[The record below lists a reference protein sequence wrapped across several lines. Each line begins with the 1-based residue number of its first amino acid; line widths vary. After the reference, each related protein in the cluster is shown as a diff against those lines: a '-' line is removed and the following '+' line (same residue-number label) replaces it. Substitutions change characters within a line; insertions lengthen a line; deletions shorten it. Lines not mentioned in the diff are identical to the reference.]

1 MNSAASAKS
10 SCAACVLRHKGLC
23 DAVADQ
29 DDLGCS
35 ALEAAHARTRVF
47 DSGDVIYAQGDP
59 PAYVFNLVSGW
70 VALHR
75 DMADGRRQILR
86 FLLPGALFGIAAGE
100 LPLRHG
106 ATSVT
111 NASVCPIPS
120 RNFAELRAQAPSL
133 NERYIRLLQ
142 QENDH
147 AAEYLTTMGQGNAK
161 ERIGRVLGELCAL
174 SAGERAIAAG
184 SVFRIPLTQ
193 HHIAEATGLTS
204 IHVNRVLRQL
214 REDLILEFQYGAVT
228 VINPA
233 RLGALSGVAADWGP
247 PGRMVASPGALR
259 ISARGRPAQTPY
271 ALGLVAFRPASRPA
285 KANAG

>member
-1 MNSAASAKS
+1 MNPAAGAKS

-29 DDLGCS
+29 DELGCA
-35 ALEAAHARTRVF
+35 ALEAAHARVRVF
-47 DSGDVIYAQGDP
+47 DAGDVIYAQGDA
-59 PAYVFNLVSGW
+59 PACVFNLVSGW

-75 DMADGRRQILR
+75 DLADGRRQIIR
-86 FLLPGALFGIAAGE
+86 FLLPGALFGVAAGE
-100 LPLRHG
+100 APLRHG
-106 ATSVT
+106 ATCVT
-111 NASVCPIPS
+111 NASACPIPA
-120 RNFAELRAQAPSL
+120 RNFAELRAQAPAL

-142 QENDH
+142 QEHDH
-147 AAEYLTTMGQGNAK
+147 AAESLTTMGQGNAK

-174 SAGERAIAAG
+174 SAGGRTIEAG

-214 REDLILEFQYGAVT
+214 REDLVLEFQYGAMT

-233 RLGALSGVAADWGP
+233 RLGALSGQDADWGP
-247 PGRMVASPGALR
+247 PRAGACLGVPR
-259 ISARGRPAQTPY
+259 ISATGTPAPTPC
-271 ALGLVAFRPASRPA
+271 ARS
-285 KANAG
+285 AG